1 MKKSFSKIVPL
12 LFAAMIIV
20 AASFSQSPYV
30 NLNKSAYKAPDA
42 LSRMEDSLKKQFE
55 KQHLTWPPEAMYI
68 RSFKFDRQLEVW
80 VKGSAKEPYKI
91 FKTYKVC
98 TQSGTTGPKRAEGD
112 YQVPEG
118 FYYIN
123 EFNPNSNYHL
133 ALGLNYPNASDR
145 ILSDSLRPGSA
156 IYIHGNCV
164 STGCIPI
171 TDMPIEELW
180 ILASNVKAKGEEFI
194 PVHVFPVRY
203 NIKKS
208 MEYLNTSIKNKP
220 ALQQFN
226 ANIKEVFDYFEAKKQ
241 LPIIMVNK
249 RGEYVLN

>member
-1 MKKSFSKIVPL
+1 MKHPVLKFVSLF
-12 LFAAMIIV
+12 FAAMLI
-20 AASFSQSPYV
+20 AAISFSQSPFV
-30 NLNKSAYKAPDA
+30 SVQKASYRIPNVQ
-42 LSRMEDSLKKQFE
+42 SRMEDSVKKQFE
-55 KQHLTWPPEAMYI
+55 KQHLTWPPQAMYI

-80 VKGSAKEPYKI
+80 VKGDAKEAYKL
-91 FKTYKVC
+91 FKVYKVC

-164 STGCIPI
+164 STGCIPL
-171 TDMPIEELW
+171 TDLPIEELY
-180 ILASNVKAKGEEFI
+180 IIASTVKEQGEEFI

-203 NIKKS
+203 NVRKS
-208 MEYLNTSIKNKP
+208 MDYLTATIKNNPELKP
-220 ALQQFN
+220 FN
-226 ANIKEVFDYFEAKKQ
+226 TNIKEVFDYFETKKQ
-241 LPIIMVNK
+241 LPIIMVNRK
-249 RGEYVLN
+249 GEYVYN